1 MGTYLQWEVAA
12 VLRYALRRIEPLG
25 GQMGDAAHDIGGT
38 HAQICVRYCGG
49 GAGAACRGSHSRG
62 HDWKLD
68 LKPPLHCQEFLAD
81 RHGCLPRVRSRL
93 WARADLGLP
102 AAAGLL
108 VRPLPMVA
116 LRHGAQAN
124 ATEM

>member
-1 MGTYLQWEVAA
+1 MRKFAFAIAA
-12 VLRYALRRIEPLG
+12 AALVLL
-25 GQMGDAAHDIGGT
+25 
-38 HAQICVRYCGG
+38 
-49 GAGAACRGSHSRG
+49 AGALTRG

-116 LRHGAQAN
+116 
-124 ATEM
+124 